1 MQTFSTIGRRQPHIC
16 FLQFSRPQAFYVEVI
31 WTYKCNLSALSAL
44 CPSEFELRNQLFQIK
59 GKVTYQSS
67 FLNYAEVGVVYINSL
82 PFQPGGIFQQP
93 GL

>member
-1 MQTFSTIGRRQPHIC
+1 MD
-16 FLQFSRPQAFYVEVI
+16 LQVRFECPQC
-31 WTYKCNLSALSAL
+31 TLSKRM
-44 CPSEFELRNQLFQIK
+44 ELRNQLFQIK

-82 PFQPGGIFQQP
+82 PFQRGGIFQQP